1 MKNTL
6 KHYFTKKF
14 NQWLELRV
22 PVASEFEL
30 TNRNIFIFPTRFG
43 LVYILVLFLL
53 FLLGTNYQN
62 NVIILLSYLMASFF
76 ITVKL
81 TAFFNLKGLIISAQP
96 YAQGFQ
102 GQDIPVNVTLS
113 ASSAKHGLT
122 LGFKDQA
129 STQLPYLVKNSS
141 SNSQKRSTQVTL
153 YFHASKRGV
162 ISPGRIK
169 VASEH
174 AFGLFRVWS
183 WLDFGHELVVYPH
196 PNAIASKHLLA
207 ATNEAEA
214 GEQIVS
220 NKAGDEFKE
229 LATFIP
235 GESMSRVA
243 WKQLARGQ
251 GKLTKHYHQLTGQ
264 RRHLS
269 LDILPPV
276 SIEQKLSYL
285 CYLVLQYSQASY
297 SFGLS
302 LPHLH
307 INAAQGEQHKQQC
320 LRALAEFNG

>member
-1 MKNTL
+1 MINTF
-6 KHYFTKKF
+6 KQYWANKF
-14 NQWLELRV
+14 NQWLTVRV

-30 TNRNIFIFPTRFG
+30 SNRNIFIFPTRFG
-43 LVYILVLFLL
+43 LVYILVLLIL

-62 NVIILLSYLMASFF
+62 NVIILLSYLMGSFF

-81 TAFFNLKGLIISAQP
+81 TAFFNLKGLVIRAER

-102 GQDIPVNVTLS
+102 GQDIPVKITLD
-113 ASSAKHGLT
+113 ANSAKHGLT
-122 LGFKDQA
+122 LGFKDQ
-129 STQLPYLVKNSS
+129 STTQVKYAGKT
-141 SNSQKRSTQVTL
+141 SNSNPKDRQTEVTI
-153 YFHASKRGV
+153 YFHANKRGI
-162 ISPGRIK
+162 ISPGRVKIL
-169 VASEH
+169 SEH

-196 PNAIASKHLLA
+196 PKAIASKHLL
-207 ATNEAEA
+207 EMPSVAED
-214 GEQIVS
+214 GELAVS
-220 NKAGDEFKE
+220 HREGDEFKE
-229 LATFIP
+229 LASFKP

-269 LDILPPV
+269 LDMLPPV

-302 LPHLH
+302 LTQKH
-307 INAAQGEQHKQQC
+307 INADHGEQHKQQC